1 MRPFTYYYKWNNRT
15 RKISDE
21 EKSKS
26 LAAITESSG
35 KTMLRRSMARMTED
49 GLGAVRGEPAFKAAE
64 PSTGAPVTA
73 PGNGIRPPVR
83 CVPVRHAP
91 VRYV

>member
-1 MRPFTYYYKWNNRT
+1 MEQQNT
-15 RKISDE
+15 KISDE

-26 LAAITESSG
+26 LTAITESSG
-35 KTMLRRSMARMTED
+35 VKTMLRRSMARMTED
-49 GLGAVRGEPAFKAAE
+49 GPGAVRGEPAFKAAE

-83 CVPVRHAP
+83 CVHVRC
-91 VRYV
+91 V